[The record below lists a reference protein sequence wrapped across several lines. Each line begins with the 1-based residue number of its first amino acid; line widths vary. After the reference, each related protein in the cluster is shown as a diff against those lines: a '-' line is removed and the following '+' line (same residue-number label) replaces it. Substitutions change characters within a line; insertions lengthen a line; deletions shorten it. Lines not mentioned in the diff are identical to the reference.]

1 MCVCVRDCICLWSGE
16 RGVGMRV
23 CVFEAVVCG
32 IVILLEKDKLAY
44 THVYVLS
51 ISICVCVSRGGG
63 S

>member
-1 MCVCVRDCICLWSGE
+1 
-16 RGVGMRV
+16 MRV